1 MASPDNL
8 TKSLM
13 IQTATH
19 AYPILFGEGT
29 LGAVD
34 ALLAPYA
41 KGHQIVIITDDT
53 VAGRYLAPVQTACE
67 RLDKIVHVVCVAAGE
82 ASKSFTIFQRVCEE
96 VLAFQPDR
104 KTLLVA
110 LGGGVVGDLTG
121 FVASVLLRG
130 LPFVQIP
137 TTLLSQVDSS
147 VGGKTAINCAA
158 GKNLI
163 GSFYPPK
170 AVVMDIATLDSLPQ
184 RELLAGY
191 GEVLKYGL
199 LGDAAFFERLLRE
212 GEAML
217 AGDRALRCDIIRYCC
232 AMKAAIVEEDEKE
245 QGKRALLNLGH
256 TFGHAIEKLAGY
268 GGGVLHGEAVA
279 LGCLMAM
286 TLSAPD
292 VTEEEVDGLRAH
304 YRAVGL
310 PCRMSDLQADVVW
323 DAGALTHACY
333 GDKKASDGGLTFVIL
348 RAIGDATVQK
358 GVDAARVQ
366 QIFEQY
372 Q

>member
-1 MASPDNL
+1 M
-8 TKSLM
+8 SLM
-13 IQTATH
+13 PVIDTMFIETTMH
-19 AYPILFGEGT
+19 RYPIVMGEGM
-29 LGAVD
+29 LAAVD
-34 ALLAPYA
+34 DLIAPYA
-41 KGHQIVIITDDT
+41 LGHKLVIVTDDA
-53 VAGRYLAPVQTACE
+53 VAAHYLAPVQAACE
-67 RLDKIVHVVCVAAGE
+67 RLGKDVRVVRVAAGE
-82 ASKSFTIFQRVCEE
+82 SSKSFATFQNVCEE

-110 LGGGVVGDLTG
+110 LGGGGVGDLTG

-130 LPFVQIP
+130 LPFIQIP
-137 TTLLSQVDSS
+137 TTLLAQVDSS

-163 GSFYPPK
+163 GSFYQPV
-170 AVVMDIATLDSLPQ
+170 AVIMDIATLDTLPR

-191 GEVLKYGL
+191 AEVLKYGL
-199 LGDAAFFERLLRE
+199 LGDSDFYERLLSE

-217 AGDRALRCDIIRYCC
+217 TGNRALRRDIIRHCC

-268 GGGVLHGEAVA
+268 DGRVLHGEAVA

-286 TLSAPD
+286 TLSVPA
-292 VTEEEVDGLRAH
+292 VSEAEVERLKAH

-310 PCRMSDLQADVVW
+310 PCRLSELQADVVW
-323 DAGALTHACY
+323 DVELLTHACY
-333 GDKKASDGGLTFVIL
+333 GDKKASDGGLTFVTL
-348 RAIGDATVQK
+348 RAVGDAVVSK
-358 GVDAARVQ
+358 GVDAMRIQ
-366 QIFEQY
+366 HIFEEY